1 MRFVVAAVLLLS
13 ACEARLGGD
22 TNNERGTDSAL
33 PDDAAV
39 IDPDTAPVCEKRQ
52 LFLSFEGETLTD
64 GATSDAKANVAS
76 WMTNGVTT
84 ATIPR
89 YRTNAANRATQ
100 IQTIVDAATTRL
112 APFGITV
119 VTTRP
124 VTGDYM
130 MIVFGGTAA
139 NAGSRFGFVQE
150 LDCGDLVRNDVAW
163 VDDNFPPA
171 SIPNSIVGSIGFA
184 IGLTATLDPAGCMCA
199 WDNDCTPNTNNCV
212 LQDNI
217 ARDPAANQTCP
228 GAPAI
233 QNEITDVNSAFCN

>member
-1 MRFVVAAVLLLS
+1 MRVVVASLLLLA
-13 ACEARLGGD
+13 ACEARLGVDGND
-22 TNNERGTDSAL
+22 NRGNDSSL
-33 PDDAAV
+33 PDDATV

-52 LFLSFEGETLTD
+52 LFLSFQGETLTD
-64 GATSDAKANVAS
+64 GATSDAKQNVAS
-76 WMTNGVTT
+76 WMSGVTS
-84 ATIPR
+84 ATTPP
-89 YRTNAANRATQ
+89 YRAGAANRAAQ

-112 APFGITV
+112 AQFNITV

-139 NAGSRFGFVQE
+139 NVGSRFGFVQE

-163 VDDNFPPA
+163 VDDTFNPA
-171 SIPNSIVGSIGFA
+171 SIPNAIVGSIGFA
-184 IGLTATLDPAGCMCA
+184 IGLTATADPAGCMCA

-212 LQDNI
+212 LQNGI
-217 ARDPAANQTCP
+217 ARDLTANQLCA

-233 QNEITDVNSAFCN
+233 QDEITDVNAAFCN